1 MVTQKKYMEI
11 VRHYE
16 KCFAEY
22 GDSNLGVDWP
32 NQSDAIT
39 RYRVM
44 LDIVKEKGDLV
55 SLLDLGCGA
64 GHLYDHL
71 KELETPIQYSG
82 LDISDKFISVCRNK
96 YPDVMFY
103 EMDILDDVSLLPEFD
118 YIVANGVFTEK
129 RSLDYE
135 EMLDYFKEMIKVMFS
150 KCSRGIA
157 FNVMST
163 YVEWK
168 RDDLFHLPLNDLSE
182 FLVSEV
188 SQNFVIRNDY
198 GLYEYTSYVYK

>member
-1 MVTQKKYMEI
+1 
-11 VRHYE
+11 
-16 KCFAEY
+16 
-22 GDSNLGVDWP
+22 
-32 NQSDAIT
+32 
-39 RYRVM
+39 VM